1 MSKET
6 IEFWGDNPNVLF
18 STFKF
23 FPLQRMSFPEQIN
36 ALTRMVIGLSFFLF
50 LYFQNYMIVFTF
62 IATML
67 LIYFIYSQKIEK
79 EGFSEKTDEI
89 QHTLNE
95 VIIDDKKKQEIKFQA
110 PTSLNPFSNIL
121 LLDKTNKFPAPPI
134 ENIKVKDDILIQTKK
149 MIQETNKTQPDIINK
164 LYKDLDEELSFEQS
178 LRPFYSTS
186 STTIPNDQGAF
197 AEFCYGSMISC
208 KEGNSFACARN
219 LSNHYNI

>member
-1 MSKET
+1 
-6 IEFWGDNPNVLF
+6 
-18 STFKF
+18 
-23 FPLQRMSFPEQIN
+23 
-36 ALTRMVIGLSFFLF
+36 
-50 LYFQNYMIVFTF
+50 MIVVTF